1 MQLKLLNM
9 NNYIKIKNLTKK
21 YEKNKSIKVLNN
33 ITFNFEPG
41 KTYSIMGPSGSG
53 KSTLLNL
60 LSLID
65 NPSAGSIEI
74 SNNKIKSN
82 NKVKNDLIRAK
93 KIGIIYQDKNLLS
106 DFTALEN
113 VYLPNLLVSKE
124 KQKSIEL
131 AKKLIKSVGMSS
143 RINHFPNELSGG
155 ENQRI
160 AIARALINNPDI
172 ILADE
177 PTGSLDSDNAKLIF
191 KILFNLKNKN
201 RIIIFA
207 THNRYFAN
215 MADCKIMMNDGNM
228 QIINAAA

>member
-1 MQLKLLNM
+1 M
-9 NNYIKIKNLTKK
+9 NNYLKLNNLSKK
-21 YEKNKSIKVLNN
+21 YERNKSLKVLNN
-33 ITFNFEPG
+33 INFKFESG
-41 KTYSIMGPSGSG
+41 KVYSIVGPSGSG

-65 NPSAGSIEI
+65 IPSSGFIEFNSKKIDTNSTIENDSIR
-74 SNNKIKSN
+74 S
-82 NKVKNDLIRAK
+82 KN
-93 KIGIIYQDKNLLS
+93 IGIIYQDKNLLA

-113 VYLPNLLVSKE
+113 VLFPSLLVTKD
-124 KQKSIEL
+124 KKKSIDL
-131 AKKLIKSVGMSS
+131 AKKLIKQFGLNF
-143 RINHFPNELSGG
+143 RFNHFPSELSGG

-160 AIARALINNPDI
+160 AIARAIINEPNI

-177 PTGSLDSDNAKLIF
+177 PTGSLDFENAKQIF

-215 MADCKIMMNDGNM
+215 MADCKIKMIGGKMTISNERFS
-228 QIINAAA
+228 

>member
-1 MQLKLLNM
+1 M

-21 YEKNKSIKVLNN
+21 YEKNKTIKVLND
-33 ITFNFEPG
+33 ISFNFETG
-41 KTYSIMGPSGSG
+41 KTYSITGPSGSG

-65 NPSAGSIEI
+65 NPTTGSIEI
-74 SNNKIKSN
+74 SSNKIKSN
-82 NKVKNDLIRAK
+82 NKVENDLIRAK

-124 KQKSIEL
+124 KQKSVDL
-131 AKKLIKSVGMSS
+131 AKKLIKNVGMSS

-160 AIARALINNPDI
+160 AIARALINDPDI

-215 MADCKIMMNDGNM
+215 MADCKIMMNDGNI
-228 QIINAAA
+228 QIINAAI

>member
-1 MQLKLLNM
+1 M

-21 YEKNKSIKVLNN
+21 YEKNKSIKVLND

-65 NPSAGSIEI
+65 NPTAGSIEI
-74 SNNKIKSN
+74 CNNKIKSN
-82 NKVKNDLIRAK
+82 NQVKNDLIRAK

-124 KQKSIEL
+124 KKKSIEL
-131 AKKLIKSVGMSS
+131 AKKLIKNVGMSS

-160 AIARALINNPDI
+160 AIARALINDPDI

-177 PTGSLDSDNAKLIF
+177 PTGSLDSDNAKFIF

-215 MADCKIMMNDGNM
+215 MADCKIMMNDGNI
-228 QIINAAA
+228 QIINATI

>member
-1 MQLKLLNM
+1 M
-9 NNYIKIKNLTKK
+9 NNYIKIRNLTKK
-21 YEKNKSIKVLNN
+21 YKKNKFIKVLND
-33 ITFNFEPG
+33 ISFNFESG

-65 NPSAGSIEI
+65 NPTSGSIEI
-74 SNNKIKSN
+74 NSNKIKSN

-113 VYLPNLLVSKE
+113 VYLPNLLISKE

-131 AKKLIKSVGMSS
+131 AKKLIKNVGMSS

-160 AIARALINNPDI
+160 AIARALINDPDI

-228 QIINAAA
+228 QIINATP

>member
-1 MQLKLLNM
+1 M

-21 YEKNKSIKVLNN
+21 YEKNKFIKVLND
-33 ITFNFEPG
+33 ISFNFESG

-65 NPSAGSIEI
+65 NPTSGSIEI
-74 SNNKIKSN
+74 NSNKIKSN

-113 VYLPNLLVSKE
+113 VYLPNLLISKE

-131 AKKLIKSVGMSS
+131 AKKLIKNVGMSS

-160 AIARALINNPDI
+160 AIARALINDPDI

-215 MADCKIMMNDGNM
+215 MADCKIVMNDGNM
-228 QIINAAA
+228 QIINATA

>member
-1 MQLKLLNM
+1 MQLKLSNM
-9 NNYIKIKNLTKK
+9 NNIKIKNLTKK
-21 YEKNKSIKVLNN
+21 YEKNKSIKVLND
-33 ITFNFEPG
+33 ISFSFEPG

-65 NPSAGSIEI
+65 SPTMGSIEI
-74 SNNKIKSN
+74 SSNKIKSN
-82 NKVKNDLIRAK
+82 NRAENDLIRAK

-113 VYLPNLLVSKE
+113 VYLPNLLISKE

-131 AKKLIKSVGMSS
+131 AKKLIKTVGMSH
-143 RINHFPNELSGG
+143 RIKHFPNELSGG

-191 KILFNLKNKN
+191 KILFNLKKKN

-215 MADCKIMMNDGNM
+215 MADCKIMMNNGNI
-228 QIINAAA
+228 QIINATI